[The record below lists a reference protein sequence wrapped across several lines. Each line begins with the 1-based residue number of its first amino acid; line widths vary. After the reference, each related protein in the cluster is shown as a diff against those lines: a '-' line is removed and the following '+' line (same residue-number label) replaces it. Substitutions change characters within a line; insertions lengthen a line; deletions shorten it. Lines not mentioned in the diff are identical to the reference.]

1 MKKEEIVKNVVYGI
15 DDMILESED
24 RKYALALEDVFAGI
38 EEKELFES
46 EEEFE
51 KLVKEELKAQ
61 KYNFYYD
68 NEKYEPGTLVVE
80 E

>member
-1 MKKEEIVKNVVYGI
+1 MKKELI
-15 DDMILESED
+15 
-24 RKYALALEDVFAGI
+24 
-38 EEKELFES
+38 ES

-51 KLVKEELKAQ
+51 KLVKAELKAQ

-80 E
+80 K